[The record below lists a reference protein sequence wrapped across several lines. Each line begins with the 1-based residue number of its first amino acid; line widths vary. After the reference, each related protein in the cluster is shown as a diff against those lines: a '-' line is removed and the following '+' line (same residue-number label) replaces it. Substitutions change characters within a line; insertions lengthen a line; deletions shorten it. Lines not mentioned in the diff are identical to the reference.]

1 MSGDMTKSWM
11 RSRGICGSIG
21 TSMDDTPSSRTRSH
35 VHGTGGGN
43 GGSDIS
49 PKYRS
54 HRAHGNFT
62 RGGGRGHEAE
72 FHEETASSSSATLSL
87 QLPFSDDEFALLG
100 GGVNQT
106 FLPGA
111 EGGELGGL
119 GDASG
124 LSVRGRC
131 AAVEGLTA
139 SMMKTRMLAMNE
151 ELGRLE
157 RQRASLESELLQE
170 RARLEVMKIVAQ
182 R

>member
-1 MSGDMTKSWM
+1 M
-11 RSRGICGSIG
+11 
-21 TSMDDTPSSRTRSH
+21 
-35 VHGTGGGN
+35 
-43 GGSDIS
+43 
-49 PKYRS
+49 
-54 HRAHGNFT
+54 
-62 RGGGRGHEAE
+62 GREAE

-100 GGVNQT
+100 GVDQA

-131 AAVEGLTA
+131 AAVDGLTVN
-139 SMMKTRMLAMNE
+139 MMKTRMLAMNE
-151 ELGRLE
+151 DLERLE

-170 RARLEVMKIVAQ
+170 RTR
-182 R
+182 